1 MSSFEAPQVTDYGT
15 LLDLTAATGF
25 VAQEDG
31 GSKLLIH
38 HVSAPSG
45 P

>member
-1 MSSFEAPQVTDYGT
+1 LSTSYKRPTITDYGT
-15 LLDLTAATGF
+15 IADVTEASGF
-25 VAQEDG
+25 VNVEDG

-38 HVSAPSG
+38 HTSPSG